1 MGAVDA
7 SLSDEGLGLTG
18 RDRCCRIGP
27 SVCPSD
33 LYGALPARPRHFL
46 GEYCPRVMY
55 FRLFVFARARD
66 VAEGRD
72 RLLRRMQVQDISR
85 GEVDPPA
92 EQIQPALRVGL
103 NESLELGAPDGEEII
118 QRAASDEFARRRL
131 SVQSYDI
138 AGRCHRD
145 RRRRRDLTRNS

>member
-7 SLSDEGLGLTG
+7 GLSDEGLRLTG
-18 RDRCCRIGP
+18 RDRCRRIGP

-33 LYGALPARPRHFL
+33 LYGALPARPGDFL

-72 RLLRRMQVQDISR
+72 GLLRRMQVQDMSR

-92 EQIQPALRVGL
+92 EQI
-103 NESLELGAPDGEEII
+103 
-118 QRAASDEFARRRL
+118 
-131 SVQSYDI
+131 
-138 AGRCHRD
+138 
-145 RRRRRDLTRNS
+145 